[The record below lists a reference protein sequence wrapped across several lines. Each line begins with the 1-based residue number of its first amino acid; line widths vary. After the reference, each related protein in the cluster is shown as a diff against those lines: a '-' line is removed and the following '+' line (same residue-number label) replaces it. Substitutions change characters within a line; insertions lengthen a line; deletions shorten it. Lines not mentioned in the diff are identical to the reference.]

1 MVKLLLKVLPYTI
14 FIRLYYNFFSH
25 KKKKFFKGDSFKKFK
40 NLESVDLKKF
50 KTSSK
55 IFIIGSGAS
64 LNNIT
69 KKQWEEINANDSFGF
84 NFSFINKDHV
94 PTFYAC
100 EAMAEI
106 NLNANGRS
114 PIAEVFHSEYKK
126 EKKRLENV
134 PKILSDLE
142 PKRLKHFLNYGSDI
156 IDENL
161 YLVNTING
169 LARTEKEFKELLIYY
184 KRKGV
189 FDEKN
194 NVSKVFK
201 FRATL
206 SMALALCV
214 NLGYKEVI
222 LCGIDLNDPSYFYQD
237 KGKYPDTPFFRSSK
251 DTSKHATILEN
262 DLFIPI
268 DKVMQIMTDEIL
280 NTKEIKIYV
289 QNPKSA
295 LINIFPIYKF

>member
-126 EKKRLENV
+126 EKKRFENV
-134 PKILSDLE
+134 PKVLSDLE

-161 YLVNTING
+161 YLVNTVNG

-222 LCGIDLNDPSYFYQD
+222 LCGIDLNDPSYFYQN
-237 KGKYPDTPFFRSSK
+237 KGKYPDTPFFRSSPN
-251 DTSKHATILEN
+251 TPKHSTLSRKELYISIDEVVKIIN
-262 DLFIPI
+262 VEICKPNNIKLFI
-268 DKVMQIMTDEIL
+268 
-280 NTKEIKIYV
+280 
-289 QNPKSA
+289 QNPNSA
-295 LINIFPIYKF
+295 LSSFLPVYQ